1 MISTS
6 LTLNLI
12 STDATF
18 YLARTE
24 TNLKDVFKDGHA
36 LLVASRCLN
45 PNNWTEKTPQLSDD
59 NSTGFECH
67 FPSQS
72 SRSSTPSTEQDNSDG
87 QHESS
92 DYESGEE
99 RADEATGYDSEANE
113 THTGEHESCDSTEYS
128 LDQTDV
134 GCCSELPP
142 DSRVLHNVWAKNNL
156 AIPFFIAAD
165 SEAIIHLMTSTL
177 YQWYVW
183 CIDVP
188 LVGLEICSD
197 VPLVRLHIGW
207 LENIES
213 GPVRVS
219 YQNMFVLVNLI
230 KYQPIVHIACPLSQN
245 SSPEVIG
252 LYDLR
257 STEAIH
263 TLSNHLLHLQSQV
276 ACVMSAISTPRLTNL
291 CWRLDHLNLNQNQNG
306 DRHGAMSVSS
316 WLEKSSSPFN
326 RLE

>member
-1 MISTS
+1 M
-6 LTLNLI
+6 
-12 STDATF
+12 
-18 YLARTE
+18 
-24 TNLKDVFKDGHA
+24 
-36 LLVASRCLN
+36 
-45 PNNWTEKTPQLSDD
+45 PQLSDD
-59 NSTGFECH
+59 NNTGFECH

-113 THTGEHESCDSTEYS
+113 THTGEHESCDSTESS

-142 DSRVLHNVWAKNNL
+142 DSRVLHNIWAKNNL

-188 LVGLEICSD
+188 LVGLEVCSD
-197 VPLVRLHIGW
+197 APLVRLHIGW
-207 LENIES
+207 LENFES

-219 YQNMFVLVNLI
+219 
-230 KYQPIVHIACPLSQN
+230 H
-245 SSPEVIG
+245 
-252 LYDLR
+252 
-257 STEAIH
+257 
-263 TLSNHLLHLQSQV
+263 
-276 ACVMSAISTPRLTNL
+276 
-291 CWRLDHLNLNQNQNG
+291 
-306 DRHGAMSVSS
+306 
-316 WLEKSSSPFN
+316 
-326 RLE
+326 